1 MNLSGLDLNLLVPLD
16 VLLTERS
23 VSRAAARLGLSQPA
37 LSASLARLRRHFGDQ
52 LLARSGNTYE
62 LTPLAVQLRQR
73 TATALNGVER
83 VFASE
88 PVFDPATSRRTFTL
102 LASDYAMTMIGPR
115 MVDVL
120 EERAPGTTLRLE
132 RHSTPLIDAGVDALR
147 AFDGILFPHGF
158 FSELPSVDL
167 FTDAW
172 VCLADRDNPHIGE
185 ELTMSAVAEL
195 PWVFTYNAPTAFTP
209 AGRQLQML
217 GVSAKVRTVVES
229 FLALPHYLIGTERIA
244 LVQSKLADFL
254 TRDGR
259 LRSLPCP
266 WDAVPL
272 VEALWW
278 HPIHTHDPEHVWLRS
293 ILVESGLSV

>member
-1 MNLSGLDLNLLVPLD
+1 MNLAALDLNLLVPLD

-37 LSASLARLRRHFGDQ
+37 LSASLARLRRHFGDP

-73 TATALNGVER
+73 TAIALNGVER

-88 PVFDPATSRRTFTL
+88 PAFDPATSRRTFTL

-115 MVDVL
+115 VVDLL

-132 RHSTPLIDAGVDALR
+132 RHSTPLIDAGVHALR

-167 FTDAW
+167 FSDTW
-172 VCLADRDNPHIGE
+172 VCLADRRNPHIGE
-185 ELTMSAVAEL
+185 ELTMANAAEL
-195 PWVFTYNAPTAFTP
+195 PWVFTYNGPTAFTP
-209 AGRQLQML
+209 AGRQLQIL
-217 GVSAKVRTVVES
+217 GVAAKVCTVVES
-229 FLALPHYLIGTERIA
+229 FLALPHYLIGTGRIA
-244 LVQSKLADFL
+244 LVQAKLADL
-254 TRDGR
+254 LVRDDR
-259 LRSLPCP
+259 LRRLRCP

-278 HPIHTHDPEHVWLRS
+278 HPMHTHDPEHVWLRS
-293 ILVESGLSV
+293 VLIEAGLAI